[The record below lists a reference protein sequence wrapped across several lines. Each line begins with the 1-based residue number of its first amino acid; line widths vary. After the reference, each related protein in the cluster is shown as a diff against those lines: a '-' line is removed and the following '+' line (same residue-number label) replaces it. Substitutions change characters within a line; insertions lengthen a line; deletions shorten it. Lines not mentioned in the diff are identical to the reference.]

1 MPPPF
6 GTGNL
11 GDLDHR
17 DAAIAAGQDRR
28 GSVPPLDRRRVRRPV
43 VSGARS
49 KLVALSSRVD
59 AATNVTEHAAS
70 SAQAPASAPSG
81 TTSNDS
87 NAELLAQIRMLRA
100 DLSEGICASAGVQLL
115 IARWQ
120 VQELRLMHLD
130 RQRAATA
137 SKRLEEARLRTRC
150 AEQLG
155 HMEHRLIRSSSPND
169 RRQGVEAAIDGLKAR
184 IASHQAT
191 EKSLR
196 SEEQALLNLMSTEQV
211 RWRDVNSRL
220 DELERRL
227 SGGVT
232 WPFSLADRTV
242 TQRRVGYQMV
252 PRQRKSGRKR
262 ADRGSV

>member
-1 MPPPF
+1 MPPPL
-6 GTGNL
+6 GT

-17 DAAIAAGQDRR
+17 DAVVASGQDRR
-28 GSVPPLDRRRVRRPV
+28 GSVPPPDRTRVRRPV

-100 DLSEGICASAGVQLL
+100 DLSDGMCASAGVQLL

-130 RQRAATA
+130 RQRAETA
-137 SKRLEEARLRTRC
+137 SKRLEAARLRTRC

-155 HMEHRLIRSSSPND
+155 HMEQRLIRSSFQND
-169 RRQGVEAAIDGLKAR
+169 VRQGLEAAIGGLKAQ

-227 SGGVT
+227 S
-232 WPFSLADRTV
+232 
-242 TQRRVGYQMV
+242 
-252 PRQRKSGRKR
+252 RQRKSGGKR

>member
-6 GTGNL
+6 GT

-17 DAAIAAGQDRR
+17 DAAIAAGQNRR

-43 VSGARS
+43 VSGA
-49 KLVALSSRVD
+49 
-59 AATNVTEHAAS
+59 
-70 SAQAPASAPSG
+70 ASAPSG
-81 TTSNDS
+81 TASNDS

-155 HMEHRLIRSSSPND
+155 HMEHHLIRSSSPND
-169 RRQGVEAAIDGLKAR
+169 RRQ
-184 IASHQAT
+184 
-191 EKSLR
+191 
-196 SEEQALLNLMSTEQV
+196 
-211 RWRDVNSRL
+211 
-220 DELERRL
+220 
-227 SGGVT
+227 
-232 WPFSLADRTV
+232 
-242 TQRRVGYQMV
+242 
-252 PRQRKSGRKR
+252 
-262 ADRGSV
+262 

>member
-6 GTGNL
+6 GT

-28 GSVPPLDRRRVRRPV
+28 GSVPVRDRTRVRRPV
-43 VSGARS
+43 
-49 KLVALSSRVD
+49 RVD
-59 AATNVTEHAAS
+59 AATNVTEQAAS
-70 SAQAPASAPSG
+70 SAQAPARAPSG

-87 NAELLAQIRMLRA
+87 NAELLAQIRLLRA
-100 DLSEGICASAGVQLL
+100 DLSDGICASAGAQLL

-130 RQRAATA
+130 RQRAETA

-169 RRQGVEAAIDGLKAR
+169 TGQGVKAAIDGLKAQ

-227 SGGVT
+227 SGAVT

-242 TQRRVGYQMV
+242 TQRRVGYPMV

>member
-1 MPPPF
+1 M
-6 GTGNL
+6 
-11 GDLDHR
+11 
-17 DAAIAAGQDRR
+17 
-28 GSVPPLDRRRVRRPV
+28 
-43 VSGARS
+43 
-49 KLVALSSRVD
+49 
-59 AATNVTEHAAS
+59 
-70 SAQAPASAPSG
+70 
-81 TTSNDS
+81 
-87 NAELLAQIRMLRA
+87 
-100 DLSEGICASAGVQLL
+100 CASAGVQLL

-130 RQRAATA
+130 RQRAETA

-155 HMEHRLIRSSSPND
+155 HMEHRLIRSRSPND
-169 RRQGVEAAIDGLKAR
+169 TRQGVEAAIDGLKAQ

-211 RWRDVNSRL
+211 RWRVVNSRL

-227 SGGVT
+227 
-232 WPFSLADRTV
+232 
-242 TQRRVGYQMV
+242 V

>member
-1 MPPPF
+1 
-6 GTGNL
+6 
-11 GDLDHR
+11 
-17 DAAIAAGQDRR
+17 
-28 GSVPPLDRRRVRRPV
+28 
-43 VSGARS
+43 
-49 KLVALSSRVD
+49 VD

-87 NAELLAQIRMLRA
+87 NAELLAQIRLLRA
-100 DLSEGICASAGVQLL
+100 DLSDGICASAGVQLL

-130 RQRAATA
+130 RQRAETA

-155 HMEHRLIRSSSPND
+155 HMEHRLIRSRSPND
-169 RRQGVEAAIDGLKAR
+169 TRQGVEAAIDGLKAR

-211 RWRDVNSRL
+211 RWRVVNSRL

-227 SGGVT
+227 
-232 WPFSLADRTV
+232 
-242 TQRRVGYQMV
+242 V